1 MYHFTSLLN
10 LRRIELLGLGF
21 HTSDLCYPWLLFL
34 GIVLYDNE
42 VDTKENRILT
52 KDKIEPQQIYEVIQI
67 YY

>member
-21 HTSDLCYPWLLFL
+21 HTSDLWYPWLLFL

-42 VDTKENRILT
+42 VETKENRILT
-52 KDKIEPQQIYEVIQI
+52 KDKIT
-67 YY
+67 